1 METHYSNLS
10 NTRESKEQGEGV
22 SGSIF
27 GRAYDFIKK
36 FAEDRGVE
44 STLHYSDWIV
54 ECVAKFAQ
62 EEIKNQRNENIQ
74 NK

>member
-1 METHYSNLS
+1 MKTHESNLS
-10 NTRESKEQGEGV
+10 DTRESKEQGEAI

-36 FAEDRGVE
+36 FGEDRGVE

-54 ECVAKFAQ
+54 ECVARFAQ
-62 EEIKNQRNENIQ
+62 EEIKRQRNENIR
-74 NK
+74 